1 MQISLKKKTGEQDGY
16 LLCSLVA
23 IELFMSFSFL
33 GYIHIEPIS
42 ITFVY
47 IPVLVAGCLLGP
59 KEAALVG
66 TVFGLASMWKATAFY
81 IGAGDA
87 IFSPFMS
94 GRPVESFLLSVG
106 SRMAFGF
113 IIGFLYLIAKRTK
126 YPLIGIVL
134 VSTVGRTIHA
144 FCVYAFMGLLFPEA
158 GFGMANTWD
167 DLLRA
172 DYLPMA
178 AATDFVV
185 ILCYMLGKTAYV
197 KKLKYHLHMVDHGN
211 ALISYRRRWLMVLG
225 GLVFLSSIS
234 VAMYFTDRITRV
246 ILQHGVNLTEEISY
260 DIMHLQIQFL
270 FGMIALAVLL
280 IIVITIY
287 QKNSLYLYYEAKL
300 DGLTGLL
307 SRQQF
312 FQEAERLLEGL
323 PFEKGEKTAYFIMI
337 DVDLFKKINDQYG
350 HPAGDK
356 VLVEIAAGLK
366 KAFGKKGLTGRLGG
380 DEFAVFIHH
389 FMTEKE
395 LKELLTRLKE
405 DISRIDVLET
415 AVTCSVGVIPI
426 GERCTADEMY
436 HRADVLLYEAK
447 RKGRDQFV
455 FEERP

>member
-1 MQISLKKKTGEQDGY
+1 
-16 LLCSLVA
+16 
-23 IELFMSFSFL
+23 
-33 GYIHIEPIS
+33 
-42 ITFVY
+42 
-47 IPVLVAGCLLGP
+47 
-59 KEAALVG
+59 
-66 TVFGLASMWKATAFY
+66 
-81 IGAGDA
+81 
-87 IFSPFMS
+87 
-94 GRPVESFLLSVG
+94 
-106 SRMAFGF
+106 
-113 IIGFLYLIAKRTK
+113 
-126 YPLIGIVL
+126 
-134 VSTVGRTIHA
+134 
-144 FCVYAFMGLLFPEA
+144 
-158 GFGMANTWD
+158 
-167 DLLRA
+167 
-172 DYLPMA
+172 
-178 AATDFVV
+178 
-185 ILCYMLGKTAYV
+185 
-197 KKLKYHLHMVDHGN
+197 
-211 ALISYRRRWLMVLG
+211 MVLG
-225 GLVFLSSIS
+225 GFVFLSSIS

-246 ILQHGVNLTEEISY
+246 ILQHGVNLAEEISY